1 MVAVRVEREGRVTWE
16 DSSPGV
22 PQEDL
27 ARLTE
32 RLFRVEG
39 SRSRAGGGSGLGLAI
54 VRAIVEAHGGTLAAG
69 ASRLGG
75 LRIELAFPKTDG

>member
-1 MVAVRVEREGRVTWE
+1 
-16 DSSPGV
+16 
-22 PQEDL
+22 
-27 ARLTE
+27 LTE

-54 VRAIVEAHGGTLAAG
+54 ARAIVEAHGGALSAG

-75 LRIELAFPKTDG
+75 LRIAMTFPGLARG